1 MPADRERRPDGEPG
15 EGQRWALVTAG
26 AQGLGRAIVEGLVD
40 DGLSVL
46 VHYHRSRAPAEALI
60 AELPEGRALAV
71 QADLSGHDGCEMLVR
86 AVQQGPGRLDVL
98 VNNLGVYPE
107 KKLLEFDPA
116 EFRQIFEVTCASV
129 FQVTMGL
136 LPLLRDAPV
145 RGRVINIG
153 DSAADRIEAR
163 VLATPYH
170 IAKMGVNVLTRTFAK
185 ALKDESIT
193 VNMVSPGFLEN
204 SVGRPG
210 EPLPNGEPGRFA
222 DILGA
227 IRYLLSPAADYVS
240 GTNIVVSGGW
250 NLG

>member
-1 MPADRERRPDGEPG
+1 MPADQGRKPDDASGDGE
-15 EGQRWALVTAG
+15 RWALVTAG

-40 DGLSVL
+40 EGLSVL
-46 VHYHRSRAPAEALI
+46 VHYHRSRAPAEALV
-60 AELPEGRALAV
+60 ADLPEGRARAV
-71 QADLSGHDGCEMLVR
+71 QADLSGPDGCERLVR
-86 AVQQGPGRLDVL
+86 AVHEGPGRLDVL
-98 VNNLGVYPE
+98 INNLGVYPE
-107 KKLLEFDPA
+107 KKLLDFEPR
-116 EFRQIFEVTCASV
+116 EFRQIFDVTCASV

-136 LPLLRDAPV
+136 LPLLRAAPD

-170 IAKMGVNVLTRTFAK
+170 IAKIGVNVLTRTFAK

-210 EPLPNGEPGRFA
+210 EPLPNGEPGRFS

-227 IRYLLSPAADYVS
+227 IRYLLSPSADYVS